1 MYLNRPSQSFWWVQ
15 IPQGP
20 PFFQRKGH
28 RGGREALKPCGAI
41 PIWWHEMARVRLNI
55 LCLVGAVIGVI
66 AVFSTWITARFLFWS
81 REMNLIDVYNQVGSS
96 SHYYLPAVLL
106 LIGAVVV
113 FITPVGGI
121 LQVIGVPIFLSVFAT
136 NSDGKLPSGVGP
148 YLALVG
154 AVIVLASLVYPVGLG
169 YRQKPV
175 GVIGRFI
182 TISPASR
189 LPQPSSQGI
198 AESPPSA
205 P

>member
-1 MYLNRPSQSFWWVQ
+1 
-15 IPQGP
+15 
-20 PFFQRKGH
+20 
-28 RGGREALKPCGAI
+28 
-41 PIWWHEMARVRLNI
+41 
-55 LCLVGAVIGVI
+55 
-66 AVFSTWITARFLFWS
+66 
-81 REMNLIDVYNQVGSS
+81 MNLIDVYNQVGSS

-169 YRQKPV
+169 YRQKPI
-175 GVIGRFI
+175 GVLGRLL
-182 TISPASR
+182 TVSPGSR
-189 LPQPSSQGI
+189 LPQPPVAGTV
-198 AESPPSA
+198 ENPPSM

>member
-1 MYLNRPSQSFWWVQ
+1 ME
-15 IPQGP
+15 G
-20 PFFQRKGH
+20 
-28 RGGREALKPCGAI
+28 
-41 PIWWHEMARVRLNI
+41 ARVNI
-55 LCLVGAVIGVI
+55 FCLVGAVIGVV
-66 AVFSTWITARFLFWS
+66 AVFSTWIAVRLTS
-81 REMNLIDVYNQVGSS
+81 PISS
-96 SHYYLPAVLL
+96 SVLEHNLVDIYDFAGIVSDYNLAVVLL
-106 LIGAVVV
+106 LIGAIVA
-113 FITPVGGI
+113 FISPLGGMLQLVGTLLFI
-121 LQVIGVPIFLSVFAT
+121 SAYPAT
-136 NSDGKLPSGVGP
+136 ANIILPSGFQWEENIGLGP